1 MNSYMTSEE
10 MEIEKQA
17 CYEAMRE
24 DDNKEEAKQA
34 KVLKRIK
41 KRVSANWFNSIMDFL
56 EDQDYIHDFSII
68 EKPVGQRQKEDY
80 RFAHSYINIATAEF
94 PAMILQGR
102 LAYLSVVV
110 CTLAFIIVVKNN
122 QIGIK

>member
-80 RFAHSYINIATAEF
+80 RFAHSYIN
-94 PAMILQGR
+94 QYSNG
-102 LAYLSVVV
+102 
-110 CTLAFIIVVKNN
+110 
-122 QIGIK
+122 GISGDDFAGQACLPIRGGLYFSFHYSC